1 MNQFDIKKLVATPK
15 SWHMIRALGGIGI
28 LCSFLIVFAFQVTL
42 PIIEKNKTEYL
53 EKSIFNVLP
62 GATSRVTYKITDD
75 NNVELMQSEEPKV
88 RKVYAGYNDQGK
100 LVGIAIEASGQG
112 FQDVIRLIY
121 GYSPEKKAV
130 IGFTV
135 LESKETPG
143 LGDKIE
149 KDPVFL
155 SNFEALDVSLTDGGS
170 APKNPIEMV
179 KPGSKKNLWQIE
191 AITGATISS
200 RAVTKILKQSTEE
213 FIPIIEKNLEK
224 FIGGSTSRKK
234 EETS

>member
-1 MNQFDIKKLVATPK
+1 MNDFDLKKFMAQAS
-15 SWHMIRALGGIGI
+15 SWEMIRALGGIGI
-28 LCSFLIVFAFQVTL
+28 LCSLLIVFAFQVTL

-75 NNVELMQSEEPKV
+75 NNIEPIQVDEPKA
-88 RKVYAGYNDQGK
+88 RKVYAGYNDQGE

-112 FQDVIRLIY
+112 FQDVIRILY
-121 GYSPEKKAV
+121 GYSPDKKAV

-143 LGDKIE
+143 LGDKIQS
-149 KDPVFL
+149 DPTFL
-155 SNFEALDVSLTDGGS
+155 SNFEALDVTLTDDGS
-170 APKNPIEMV
+170 AIKNPIEMA
-179 KPGSKKNLWQIE
+179 KSGNKHNPWQIE

-200 RAVTKILKQSTEE
+200 RAVTKILNQSTEE
-213 FIPIIEKNLEK
+213 YIPIIEKNLQIFK
-224 FIGGSTSRKK
+224 RD
-234 EETS
+234 ETS

>member
-1 MNQFDIKKLVATPK
+1 MSEFDLKKLVAQAS
-15 SWHMIRALGGIGI
+15 SWEMIRALGGIGI
-28 LCSFLIVFAFQVTL
+28 LCSILIVFAFQFTL

-53 EKSIFNVLP
+53 EKSIFNVLV

-75 NNVELMQSEEPKV
+75 NNVELMQTDEPKT
-88 RKVYAGYNDQGK
+88 RKVYAGYNDSGE

-112 FQDVIRLIY
+112 FQDVIRLLY

-143 LGDKIE
+143 LGDKIQN
-149 KDPVFL
+149 DPAFL
-155 SNFEALDVSLTDGGS
+155 RNFETLDVSLNDNGS
-170 APKNPIEMV
+170 APKNPIEMA
-179 KPGSKKNLWQIE
+179 KSGSKHNPWQIE

-200 RAVTKILKQSTEE
+200 RAVTKIMKQSTEE
-213 FIPIIEKNLEK
+213 FIPIIEKNLQK
-224 FIGGSTSRKK
+224 FKRD
-234 EETS
+234 ETS

>member
-1 MNQFDIKKLVATPK
+1 MNEFDLKKLIAQAS
-15 SWHMIRALGGIGI
+15 SWEMIRALGGIGI
-28 LCSFLIVFAFQVTL
+28 LCSLLIVFAFQVTL

-62 GATSRVTYKITDD
+62 GATSRVTYKITND
-75 NNVELMQSEEPKV
+75 NDVELLIADEPKA
-88 RKVYAGYNDQGK
+88 RKLYAGYNEK
-100 LVGIAIEASGQG
+100 SELVGIAVEASGQG
-112 FQDVIRLIY
+112 FQDVIRLLY
-121 GYSPEKKAV
+121 GYSPEKKAI

-143 LGDKIE
+143 LGDKIQS
-149 KDPVFL
+149 DPTFL
-155 SNFEALDVSLTDGGS
+155 SNFDALDVSLTADGS

-179 KPGSKKNLWQIE
+179 KSGNKHNPWQIE

-200 RAVTKILKQSTEE
+200 RAVTKILKESTEQ

-224 FIGGSTSRKK
+224 FRRN
-234 EETS
+234 ETS

>member
-1 MNQFDIKKLVATPK
+1 MNEFDLKKLVARAS
-15 SWHMIRALGGIGI
+15 SWEMIRALGGIGI
-28 LCSFLIVFAFQVTL
+28 LCSLLIVFAFQVTL

-62 GATSRVTYKITDD
+62 GAASRVTYKITDD
-75 NNVELMQSEEPKV
+75 NNVEIIETDETNVK
-88 RKVYAGYNDQGK
+88 KIYAGYSNQGE
-100 LVGIAIEASGQG
+100 LIGIAIEARGQG
-112 FQDVIRLIY
+112 FQDVIRLLY
-121 GYSPEKKAV
+121 GYSPERKAV

-155 SNFEALDVSLTDGGS
+155 SNFEALDVSLTDDGS
-170 APKNPIEMV
+170 TPKNPIEMV
-179 KPGSKKNLWQIE
+179 KSGNKHNPWQIE

-213 FIPIIEKNLEK
+213 FIPIIERNLEK
-224 FIGGSTSRKK
+224 FKRD
-234 EETS
+234 ETS

>member
-1 MNQFDIKKLVATPK
+1 MNEFDLKKLIAQAS
-15 SWHMIRALGGIGI
+15 SWEMIRALGGIGI
-28 LCSFLIVFAFQVTL
+28 LCSLLIVFAFQVTL

-62 GATSRVTYKITDD
+62 GATSRVTYKITND
-75 NNVELMQSEEPKV
+75 NNVELMQADEPKV
-88 RKVYAGYNDQGK
+88 RKVYAGYNDQSE
-100 LVGIAIEASGQG
+100 LVGIAIEAGGQG
-112 FQDVIRLIY
+112 FQDVIRLLY

-130 IGFTV
+130 IGFAV

-155 SNFEALDVSLTDGGS
+155 SNFDALDVSLTDDGS
-170 APKNPIEMV
+170 APKNPIEMA
-179 KPGSKKNLWQIE
+179 KSGNKHNPWQIE

-200 RAVTKILKQSTEE
+200 RAVTKILKQSTGE
-213 FIPIIEKNLEK
+213 FIPIIEKNLAK
-224 FIGGSTSRKK
+224 FKRD
-234 EETS
+234 ETS

>member
-1 MNQFDIKKLVATPK
+1 MNESDLKKLVAQAS

-42 PIIEKNKTEYL
+42 PIIEKNRTEYL

-75 NNVELMQSEEPKV
+75 NNIEIMQTDEAKA
-88 RKVYAGYNDQGK
+88 RKVYAGYNDQGE

-149 KDPVFL
+149 KDPTFL
-155 SNFEALDVSLTDGGS
+155 SNFEALDVSLTDDGS
-170 APKNPIEMV
+170 APKNPIEMA
-179 KPGSKKNLWQIE
+179 KSGSKQKPWQIE
-191 AITGATISS
+191 AITGATISC
-200 RAVTKILKQSTEE
+200 RAVTKILMESTET
-213 FIPIIEKNLEK
+213 FIPIIEKNLQK
-224 FIGGSTSRKK
+224 FKRD
-234 EETS
+234 ETS